1 MPRKKHPNKL
11 SGSNKQPMQK
21 KKKLNN
27 EQISWAHKEKQRKPV
42 TVKEQVVEVV
52 MEARKL
58 IGLPSIRAAL
68 VDKYKRK
75 DGPAF
80 R

>member
-1 MPRKKHPNKL
+1 MRVNTRGLAGAKKQLNKKSHQPQRKK
-11 SGSNKQPMQK
+11 Q
-21 KKKLNN
+21 
-27 EQISWAHKEKQRKPV
+27 QRPL
-42 TVKEQVVEVV
+42 TVKDQVLEVV
-52 MEARKL
+52 KKTKKL

>member
-1 MPRKKHPNKL
+1 MPRKKQPNKL

-27 EQISWAHKEKQRKPV
+27 EQISRALKEKQGKPV

-52 MEARKL
+52 REARKL
-58 IGLPSIRAAL
+58 VGMPSIRAAL
-68 VDKYKRK
+68 VDNYKRK